1 MTFDLNLS
9 DDQRQILDAAATMLD
24 GSYPLSR
31 LRTRA
36 RDDLSDLTEFGAFT
50 LALSEDKGG
59 SGFTVVEEALLHVL
73 FGRHVISTRALATS
87 LALRIA
93 AADLADKIASGA
105 ASVCAAMPSG
115 DSILL
120 VEPTGQ
126 QLAVLF
132 TGDSLTLISLEGAA
146 PEPVKSLGDGVPLG
160 RLPAESATILSETTD
175 PGILTL
181 CDLLVSAQLLGIA
194 EATRDLA
201 VDYAKLRH
209 QFGKP
214 IGAFQAIKHHC
225 ANMAI
230 NAEVL
235 SSLLDMTALSLAA
248 SDDDAEFQIAA
259 LRRLAPKLALE
270 NARTAIQIHG
280 GIGFSDEADAHHFLK
295 QAHFLGRLGSEAA
308 LLDFPAPL
316 SPHREPEET

>member
-31 LRTRA
+31 LRTRQ

-50 LALSEDKGG
+50 LALSQDEGG

-73 FGRHVISTRALATS
+73 FGQHVISTRALATS
-87 LALRIA
+87 LALRLA
-93 AADLADKIASGA
+93 PPDLADEIARGTL
-105 ASVCAAMPSG
+105 SVCAALPG
-115 DSILL
+115 RGCILL
-120 VEPTGQ
+120 IEPAEQ
-126 QLAVLF
+126 HLAVLF
-132 TGDSLTLISLEGAA
+132 AGRSLKLISLEGAR
-146 PEPVKSLGDGVPLG
+146 PVPVESLGDSVPLG
-160 RLPAESATILSETTD
+160 RMPLEAAMVLSETTD
-175 PGILTL
+175 PEILML
-181 CDLLVSAQLLGIA
+181 SDLLVSAQLLGIT
-194 EATRDLA
+194 EASRDLA
-201 VDYAKLRH
+201 VEYAKLRH

-235 SSLLDMTALSLAA
+235 SSLLDMAALSLAD
-248 SDDDAEFQIAA
+248 SDDHAEFQIAA

-295 QAHFLGRLGSEAA
+295 QAHFLSRLGSEAA
-308 LLDFPAPL
+308 MLDLPAPL